1 MPLLLAEAEKLSNND
16 LEQGIIEEIID
27 KDAMFALLPFMRV
40 VGKAYVYNREN
51 TLGGADFLDPNEVVP
66 EGAADFVEV
75 TSKLRILIGDVDV
88 DKFLD
93 ETMSDTT
100 DQTAVQ
106 IQLKAKD
113 VNRKFRDTLINGD
126 NGSNAKEFDG
136 LSQLVV
142 AAQTLH
148 ADGAASA
155 DTASLTFDML
165 DELLDQVPNGADVL
179 IMHSKAMRAYKA
191 LLRAAGGNT
200 AEHIQI
206 ENFTGRSLMGHD
218 GVPIIVND
226 YIPTDTQVNAKD
238 STQVYA
244 ARFNEADGVHGLFG
258 GPAAGI
264 RLENIGTVQNKDANR
279 FRVKWYCGLALKSTK
294 SLAVLQGVAM

>member
-1 MPLLLAEAEKLSNND
+1 MPLLKTEAEKLSNND

-27 KDAMFALLPFMRV
+27 RDAMFALLPFMKV

-66 EGAADFVEV
+66 EGAATFTEV

-100 DQTAVQ
+100 DQTATQ

-113 VNRKFRDTLINGD
+113 VARKFRDTLINGD
-126 NGSNAKEFDG
+126 NGANAKEFDG
-136 LSQLVV
+136 LNVLVT
-142 AAQTLH
+142 AGQTID
-148 ADGAASA
+148 ADGAGA
-155 DTASLTFDML
+155 DTASLSFDML
-165 DELLDQVPNGADVL
+165 DELLDLVPNGADVI
-179 IMHSKAMRAYKA
+179 IMHSKAYRAYKA

-200 AEHIQI
+200 AEHIQL
-206 ENFTGRSLMGHD
+206 ENFTGRPLMGHD

-226 YIPTDTQVNAKD
+226 FIPTDTQVNAKN
-238 STQVYA
+238 STQIYA
-244 ARFNEADGVHGLFG
+244 ARFNELDGVHGLYG

-294 SLAVLQGVAM
+294 SLAMLQGVAM